1 MKVLEAVD
9 VTLDWGDLERRTF
22 HPRPTHK
29 RTKGVRHVSA
39 IIKHIAI
46 TIGMMQK
53 YEVDLEEYPL
63 RMAMGVWF
71 EEGAAGLYGGE
82 DGFHWQPKEVE
93 RDEIVGSPDAE
104 IRKFVLKGKGV
115 PKVTQ
120 IDEFKFTHL
129 SCRSKTIADMWMYL
143 MQGQAYCAMHKD
155 RPRFVRYHILHACG
169 DYTRPFKERYMRYLV
184 EFTENEI
191 ESCWRMIVGHKEM
204 VEVER

>member
-1 MKVLEAVD
+1 MKVIEAVD
-9 VTLDWGDLERRTF
+9 VSLDWGDLERRTF

-39 IIKHIAI
+39 IIKHIAV
-46 TIGMMQK
+46 TTGMMQK

-63 RMAMGVWF
+63 RMAMGVAW
-71 EEGAAGLYGGE
+71 EEMAVGLYK
-82 DGFHWQPKEVE
+82 DIIWQPREVE
-93 RDEIVGSPDAE
+93 RDGIVGSPDGLT
-104 IRKFVLKGKGV
+104 IKGTLGKYKAV
-115 PKVTQ
+115 CV
-120 IDEFKFTHL
+120 EEWKFTHL

-155 RPRFVRYHILHACG
+155 RPRLVRYHILHACG